1 MRLRNLGNV
10 KLKEENKFYTII
22 LDDEREKLYKLIDH
36 HNSQNRSSRRYA
48 KSSVI
53 IEELDESVSN
63 YIVDLFD
70 FLLQYHIKKRFEVY
84 RPWLC

>member
-1 MRLRNLGNV
+1 MRLINLGTV
-10 KLKEENKFYTII
+10 KLREENKFYTIL
-22 LDDEREKLYKLIDH
+22 LDDEIKKLYKLIDYH
-36 HNSQNRSSRRYA
+36 SSHNSSRRRYG
-48 KSSVI
+48 KSSII

-63 YIVDLFD
+63 YIGDLFD